1 MSNGLVIYGPPSRDQ
16 IDSYLSTVE
25 ALSFQLRQIEE
36 RHRKVAVRIRA
47 FEYRYIPLIGSRYSD
62 LEDLRRRVESAW
74 RALRERKRR
83 IDAGEPEPRALVLL
97 VAREPEA
104 PAFRPSA
111 DLRSLYRELVRR
123 IHPDLA
129 SGPEEQR
136 RCHEF
141 MAEAGRA
148 YRAQDVGRL
157 RSLLEQWEA
166 NPDRI
171 DPVDSPSKILWAMRR
186 ITRLQ
191 SNIEEVKAKIVSAEN
206 SAVAQLM
213 QQAEEA
219 RLTGFDLLAHMGQ
232 LVDEQ
237 IQQAAEDLTRVQAA
251 IENLDGNTT
260 RVIKI
265 NAGALEEKPSVG

>member
-1 MSNGLVIYGPPSRDQ
+1 
-16 IDSYLSTVE
+16 
-25 ALSFQLRQIEE
+25 
-36 RHRKVAVRIRA
+36 
-47 FEYRYIPLIGSRYSD
+47 
-62 LEDLRRRVESAW
+62 
-74 RALRERKRR
+74 
-83 IDAGEPEPRALVLL
+83 
-97 VAREPEA
+97 
-104 PAFRPSA
+104 
-111 DLRSLYRELVRR
+111 
-123 IHPDLA
+123 
-129 SGPEEQR
+129 
-136 RCHEF
+136 
-141 MAEAGRA
+141 
-148 YRAQDVGRL
+148 
-157 RSLLEQWEA
+157 
-166 NPDRI
+166 
-171 DPVDSPSKILWAMRR
+171 MRR

-265 NAGALEEKPSVG
+265 NAGALEEEPSVG